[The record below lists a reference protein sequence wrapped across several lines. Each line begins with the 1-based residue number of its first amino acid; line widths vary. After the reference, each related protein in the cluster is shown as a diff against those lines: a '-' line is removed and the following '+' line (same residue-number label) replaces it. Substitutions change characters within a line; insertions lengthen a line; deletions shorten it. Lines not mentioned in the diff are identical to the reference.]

1 MTARPPVQALAIW
14 LSLVFGFGVA
24 ISPAQKRSDDDA
36 IKVRTTL
43 VSVPAVVSDRSERYI
58 AGLKAADFRLYE
70 DGVEQPISFFET
82 TEEPLNV
89 AVLVDTSL
97 STRPVLD
104 DIKKSA
110 KDFIKELRS
119 RDRAVVMSFD
129 RDVHRLSA
137 LTSDHKALDQAIKSA
152 EIGQRAGT
160 VLRDAVS
167 EVVNREFKGVSGRKA
182 IVVLTDGK
190 DHGSSVT
197 EDELMDAAA
206 ESGAMIYSVYYST
219 GLFQNGGRGGGNQ
232 RGRWGRP
239 FPRAR
244 DRFPGG
250 RRRERMEHRND
261 DAREFLGD
269 LADVSAGR
277 FYESEVTDLKKT
289 FNLIAEELRHQ
300 YQLGF
305 YPESSKLDGKVHTLR
320 VQVLRPELAVRARRS
335 YTAIHAD

>member
-1 MTARPPVQALAIW
+1 MIAGPQNRVFAIW
-14 LSLVFGFGVA
+14 VSLALGLGA
-24 ISPAQKRSDDDA
+24 LTSLAQKTPNDDP

-43 VSVPAVVSDRSERYI
+43 VSVPAVVSDRAERYI

-70 DGVEQPISFFET
+70 DGIEQQISFFEA

-104 DIKKSA
+104 DIKRAA
-110 KDFIKELRS
+110 KDFIKELRPK
-119 RDRAVVMSFD
+119 DRAMILSFD
-129 RDVHRLSA
+129 RDVHPLSS
-137 LTSDHKALDQAIKSA
+137 LTSDRKVLDQAIKNA

-160 VLRDAVS
+160 VLRDAVA

-190 DHGSSVT
+190 DHGSRVT
-197 EDELMDAAA
+197 EDELMDEAS
-206 ESGAMIYSVYYST
+206 ESGAMIHSLYST
-219 GLFQNGGRGGGNQ
+219 TRLIRNSGGRA
-232 RGRWGRP
+232 RLGRWGRP

-244 DRFPGG
+244 GDVPGG
-250 RRRERMEHRND
+250 RRRDRMERRND
-261 DAREFLGD
+261 DAREFLGE

-277 FYESEVTDLKKT
+277 FYESELTDLKST
-289 FNLIAEELRHQ
+289 FKLIAEELRHQ

-305 YPESSKLDGKVHTLR
+305 YPDGSKLDGKVHTLR
-320 VQVLRPELAVRARRS
+320 VQVLRPDLAVRARRT
-335 YTAIHAD
+335 YTAIRGE

>member
-1 MTARPPVQALAIW
+1 MTVVSQDRVFAIWVSLALA
-14 LSLVFGFGVA
+14 LGALTSA
-24 ISPAQKRSDDDA
+24 AQKSSNDDP

-58 AGLKAADFRLYE
+58 AGLKVADFKLYE

-104 DIKKSA
+104 DIKKAA
-110 KDFIKELRS
+110 KDFIKELRTK
-119 RDRAVVMSFD
+119 DRAMVLSFD
-129 RDVHRLSA
+129 HDVHPLSS
-137 LTSDHKALDQAIKSA
+137 LTSDHKLLEHAIKSA

-160 VLRDAVS
+160 VLRDAVAD
-167 EVVNREFKGVSGRKA
+167 VVNREFKGVSGRKA

-206 ESGAMIYSVYYST
+206 ESGAMIYSVYYDT
-219 GLFQNGGRGGGNQ
+219 GLLQNGRGRGGYE

-239 FPRAR
+239 FPRVQGR
-244 DRFPGG
+244 VPGG
-250 RRRERMEHRND
+250 RRRDRMERKNE
-261 DAREFLGD
+261 DAREFLGE
-269 LADVSAGR
+269 LAEVSAGR

-289 FNLIAEELRHQ
+289 FKLIAEELRHQ

-305 YPESSKLDGKVHTLR
+305 YPDGSKLDGKVHALR
-320 VQVLRPELAVRARRS
+320 VQVSRPDLAVRARRS
-335 YTAIHAD
+335 YRAIRAE

>member
-14 LSLVFGFGVA
+14 LSIVLGFGVA

-70 DGVEQPISFFET
+70 DGVEHPISFFDT
-82 TEEPLNV
+82 TQEPLNV

-167 EVVNREFKGVSGRKA
+167 EVVNREFKGVSGR
-182 IVVLTDGK
+182 
-190 DHGSSVT
+190 
-197 EDELMDAAA
+197 
-206 ESGAMIYSVYYST
+206 
-219 GLFQNGGRGGGNQ
+219 
-232 RGRWGRP
+232 
-239 FPRAR
+239 
-244 DRFPGG
+244 
-250 RRRERMEHRND
+250 
-261 DAREFLGD
+261 
-269 LADVSAGR
+269 
-277 FYESEVTDLKKT
+277 
-289 FNLIAEELRHQ
+289 
-300 YQLGF
+300 
-305 YPESSKLDGKVHTLR
+305 
-320 VQVLRPELAVRARRS
+320 RRS
-335 YTAIHAD
+335 WF